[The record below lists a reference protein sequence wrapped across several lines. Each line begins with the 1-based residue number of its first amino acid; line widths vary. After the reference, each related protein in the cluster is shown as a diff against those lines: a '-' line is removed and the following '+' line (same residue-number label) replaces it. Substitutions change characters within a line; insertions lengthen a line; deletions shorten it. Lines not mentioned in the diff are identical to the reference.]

1 MTDGPHQQPGGP
13 FPPGNG
19 PQPRGGPF
27 PPLGNPGPQPPG
39 GPRGQASPPGKRP
52 SSGGLPELHEAWLP
66 REHSL
71 HRPRHGGRQLTALI
85 CALVFFLTPALSWV
99 FGARPAQIENRA
111 LTGFPSLSA
120 GWGLFTGLSQWG
132 TDQLTFRGG
141 AIQAENG
148 ISEGVF
154 GEQFPFDQGSNGQQ
168 TGPLP
173 GNDVQPSR
181 PAQPSGPQVGP
192 GSGGGG
198 SNSYTGETVVQGTD
212 GWLYLGEDALAK
224 CSPVQ
229 PLATTI
235 QRLNELRTMVQNSGR
250 QFVFVV
256 APDKST
262 MEPQNLPATYADKSC
277 ADAASPAFWSAITTQ
292 GGALDLRP
300 TLKTVQAQIKH
311 PIYYPLDTHWTD
323 EGSLVMTRDVAEKL
337 KPGVT
342 RTWKTLS
349 VGRQDKPAD
358 LPPLLGKT
366 GSRSGNI
373 YALAPSGQ
381 GDRARE
387 LPGPL
392 GPPVHLRSQPE
403 TGTENQA
410 VTVLGDSFTEGAA
423 RYLSAAFTNLT
434 VMHYSV
440 TQSNPQAA
448 INAIVGSQ
456 VVVVEAVERSV
467 AAGNVQFL
475 DPSFLQA
482 LSPVLAGHP
491 GH

>member
-1 MTDGPHQQPGGP
+1 VFPVVPPRPAPTQQATA
-13 FPPGNG
+13 
-19 PQPRGGPF
+19 
-27 PPLGNPGPQPPG
+27 
-39 GPRGQASPPGKRP
+39 ASTATAAT
-52 SSGGLPELHEAWLP
+52 GGLPELHEAWLP
-66 REHSL
+66 REHAL

-85 CALVFFLTPALSWV
+85 SALVFFLTPALSWA
-99 FGARPAQIENRA
+99 FGARPAEIENRA
-111 LTGFPSLSA
+111 LTGFPSLSS
-120 GWGLFTGLSQWG
+120 GFGLFTGLSQWG

-141 AIQAENG
+141 AISAENA

-154 GEQFPFDQGSNGQQ
+154 GEQFPFDQSSNGQQ

-173 GNDVQPSR
+173 GNV
-181 PAQPSGPQVGP
+181 QPSGPSQPAGPQVG
-192 GSGGGG
+192 GGGNSGGG
-198 SNSYTGETVVQGTD
+198 SNEYTGETVIQGTD
-212 GWLYLGEDALAK
+212 GWLYLGEDALSK
-224 CSPVQ
+224 CSPAE

-235 QRLNELRTMVQNSGR
+235 QRLDQLRTLVQNSGR

-262 MEPQNLPATYADKSC
+262 MEPQNLPASYADKSC
-277 ADAASPAFWSAITTQ
+277 ADAAAPAFWSAITGQ

-300 TLKTVQAQIKH
+300 TLNTVQKQVKH

-323 EGSLVMTRDVAEKL
+323 EGSLVMTRDVAEQL
-337 KPGVT
+337 KPGISK
-342 RTWKTLS
+342 TWKTLT

-366 GSRSGNI
+366 GTRSGSI

-392 GPPVHLRSQPE
+392 TTVQHVRSQPE

-423 RYLSAAFTNLT
+423 RYLSAVFTNMT
-434 VMHYSV
+434 VLHYSV
-440 TQSNPQAA
+440 VQSDQKAA

-467 AAGNVQFL
+467 ADGNVQFL
-475 DPSFLQA
+475 DPGFLQA
-482 LSPVLAGHP
+482 LGPQLASHP